1 MTREPVNV
9 DDPELTAYALD
20 EMSLAERAAF
30 EMRLQASP
38 TAQRELKQ
46 MEAMMDLLS
55 VGLARELR
63 AEVGVPGLRLIPAEE
78 KIVAF
83 APAQQASW
91 KRGALAAAAAVAL
104 LGAMIG
110 QWAGGSTLGNGNV
123 AANLTVGAKSLL
135 ESAPTDSGAIAS
147 VSHTMEV
154 HVPRLFLAEEVGD
167 LAYLDLVKEE
177 SAPVDTTYL
186 EADGIVPAS
195 YQGDGLRSQALA
207 LADELSQTPVDS
219 YLANEW
225 GVEADQTDSGLIEAR
240 RNGLVASAQQSG
252 SGTVLVR
259 GYIPMGG
266 TTELV
271 ALDAV
276 GGKSLN
282 FRVNDGFRPVSIT
295 GELVKD
301 PNANLRELAEMKKLQ
316 SELSQVVS
324 QLPDGQAERMKLE
337 QLLERNQAAMESLKE
352 SLAH

>member
-20 EMSLAERAAF
+20 EMSLAERVAF
-30 EMRLQASP
+30 EVRLQASP

-46 MEAMMDLLS
+46 MESMMDLLS

-63 AEVGVPGLRLIPAEE
+63 AEVGTPGLHLIPSEE

-83 APAQQASW
+83 APAPKVSW
-91 KRGALAAAAAVAL
+91 KRGAMAAAAAVAL
-104 LGAMIG
+104 IGVMIG
-110 QWAGGSTLGNGNV
+110 QWAGGSPLGSANV
-123 AANLTVGAKSLL
+123 AANLSMGVESPSSDAALVETVSH
-135 ESAPTDSGAIAS
+135 S
-147 VSHTMEV
+147 VSL

-167 LAYLDLVKEE
+167 MVYLDLAKEE
-177 SAPVDTTYL
+177 IAPVDTTYL

-195 YQGDGLRSQALA
+195 YHGEGLRFQALA
-207 LADELSQTPVDS
+207 LADELSKTPVDS

-225 GVEADQTDSGLIEAR
+225 GLEADHMTSGLIEAR
-240 RNGLVASAQQSG
+240 RNGLVASAQPPG
-252 SGTVLVR
+252 SGTVVVR

-271 ALDAV
+271 SLDAV
-276 GGKSLN
+276 GGESLN

-301 PNANLRELAEMKKLQ
+301 PNANLRELAEMKSLQ
-316 SELSQVVS
+316 SELSEVVS
-324 QLPDGQAERMKLE
+324 QLPDGQAERVKLE

>member
-20 EMSLAERAAF
+20 EMNLAERAAF
-30 EMRLQASP
+30 EVRLQASP

-55 VGLARELR
+55 LGLARELR

-83 APAQQASW
+83 VPAQQTSW
-91 KRGALAAAAAVAL
+91 KRGALAAAAAVVL
-104 LGAMIG
+104 SGAIIG
-110 QWAGGSTLGNGNV
+110 QWVGGSGLGEVDV
-123 AANLTVGAKSLL
+123 AANLTMGL
-135 ESAPTDSGAIAS
+135 ESLPENGAAS
-147 VSHTMEV
+147 PVSLNQISHSVDV
-154 HVPRLFLAEEVGD
+154 HVPRLFLAEEMGD
-167 LAYLDLVKEE
+167 LASLDLAKGE

-195 YQGDGLRSQALA
+195 YSGDGLRSQALA

-225 GVEADQTDSGLIEAR
+225 GVEADQTGTGLIEAR
-240 RNGLVASAQQSG
+240 RNGLVASAQPSG

-276 GGKSLN
+276 GGESLN

-301 PNANLRELAEMKKLQ
+301 PNANLGDLAELKKLQ

-324 QLPDGQAERMKLE
+324 QLPDGQEERLKLE

>member
-30 EMRLQASP
+30 EVRLQASP
-38 TAQRELKQ
+38 SAQRELKQ

-83 APAQQASW
+83 APAKQKYW
-91 KRGALAAAAAVAL
+91 MHGAVAAAAAVAL
-104 LGAMIG
+104 LGAMIA
-110 QWAGGSTLGNGNV
+110 QWGGGSAFGTVNV
-123 AANLTVGAKSLL
+123 AANLSTG
-135 ESAPTDSGAIAS
+135 TDSLQAS
-147 VSHTMEV
+147 AATDPAPVSNVSHSVDV

-195 YQGDGLRSQALA
+195 YHGEGLRSQALA
-207 LADELSQTPVDS
+207 LADELSKTPVDS

-225 GVEADQTDSGLIEAR
+225 GVEADQGTSGLIEAR
-240 RNGLVASAQQSG
+240 RNGLVASAQQAG
-252 SGTVLVR
+252 SGTVVVR

-324 QLPDGQAERMKLE
+324 QLPDGQPERVKLE
-337 QLLERNQAAMESLKE
+337 QLLERNQAAMDSLKE